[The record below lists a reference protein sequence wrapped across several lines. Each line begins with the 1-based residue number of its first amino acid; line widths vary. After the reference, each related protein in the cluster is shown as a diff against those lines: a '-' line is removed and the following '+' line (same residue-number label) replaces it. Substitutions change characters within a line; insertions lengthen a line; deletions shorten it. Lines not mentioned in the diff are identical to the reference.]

1 MDKTIQEAAK
11 KCFSN
16 NLIKW
21 MSIKNKTQADICAEL
36 NLTASTVSDWV
47 KGKKYPRVDKMQ
59 ALADFLGVSINALRD
74 EQDEKMSAKAILIPV
89 LGYVRAGIPIEA
101 IEDIIDYEEIT
112 EEMAKNGDYFGL
124 KIKGDSMSPRIQ
136 NGDVVIVR
144 KQESADSGDIVIA
157 LINGDDACCK
167 KLIRR
172 DDGVVLQSLNSIY
185 DPMIFSNTDIEKIP
199 VTIIGKVVE
208 LRAKF

>member
-1 MDKTIQEAAK
+1 MINGERIKDLRIKAGLSQTQLAEAANTSKQSIYKYEMGIITNIPIDKVELIAK
-11 KCFSN
+11 K
-16 NLIKW
+16 
-21 MSIKNKTQADICAEL
+21 L
-36 NLTASTVSDWV
+36 NTTPAYLMGWEEKV
-47 KGKKYPRVDKMQ
+47 Q
-59 ALADFLGVSINALRD
+59 
-74 EQDEKMSAKAILIPV
+74 KMSSAKQSPHLIPV